1 MWLFS
6 LALNLLRIDKW
17 LRLRYNKVKI
27 QRMYNMEYKKLI
39 DITLHKL
46 TETHPVMSVEQFQAL
61 TKDIEENGQLQ
72 PVLVYRGKIV
82 DGRHRYK
89 ALTLLGSE
97 NIKVEV
103 LANNLSL
110 DDVVRLVNS
119 TEMRRHQSPTQL
131 AIKGYRLYKLGKYT
145 QREVISRAGCSLSNL
160 KYVVLLESLGRLD
173 VVELLES
180 GGKFDVSRDSRFNKM
195 TDSLLA
201 ITSYVKEEIAR
212 IEALQIEGDDEEDK
226 VRSKISKEEYTQLQV
241 VDLLMSSWSPE
252 MKKVLVAKIYSSLN

>member
-1 MWLFS
+1 ME
-6 LALNLLRIDKW
+6 RIRLDK
-17 LRLRYNKVKI
+17 
-27 QRMYNMEYKKLI
+27 
-39 DITLHKL
+39 ITLHKI
-46 TETHPVMSVEQFQAL
+46 TETHPMMSVEQFEAL
-61 TKDIEENGQLQ
+61 KSDIEMNGQLQ
-72 PVLVYRGKIV
+72 PAIVYRGKIV

-89 ALTLLGSE
+89 ALTQLCKE
-97 NIKVEV
+97 DIKVV
-103 LANNLSL
+103 RLQNNLTL
-110 DDVVRLVNS
+110 DEVTNLVNS

-131 AIKGYRLYKLGKYT
+131 AIKGYRLYKLGKLT
-145 QREVISRAGCSLSNL
+145 QKEIPSKVGCSLTNL
-160 KYVVLLESLGRLD
+160 KAVISLESLGRLD

-226 VRSKISKEEYTQLQV
+226 VRSKISKDEYTQLQV